1 MKQTVSFIFPIAD
14 IQKEVEKRSSYLGKM
29 RVVAGSDAAVPQ
41 HQLDRMSL
49 TKGEDFLFQEYLREA
64 ATETYDWIRAFGRH
78 HGERAMRLYGSS
90 TTHTIKENCGAKIVD
105 DNGKEYGTK
114 FLFVPT
120 TDDWVMRYNPLHGT
134 WQTEITLPDAC
145 EFVLQDSSDIKYRIT
160 YKYVVGVEDTPFEEV
175 GVQTSEAVVLAD
187 TAQRLSKVSF
197 EIPLRSTEWGD
208 DYIKSVEY
216 VLIEITEI
224 VPAAALSA
232 AKDEYIEYQRRDGTT
247 EWYQVR
253 GAISTDKL
261 FVPVDWANNLERL
274 EEDLRDSIVYRLCI
288 PEWSDSGM
296 YKVVDNRLREA
307 IVNYILWRWFETVL
321 QEEDRYSRYG
331 QKMPHEAERYFEKYE
346 EMAHQA
352 QLGLNAEKQPLQ
364 RRYKW
369 F

>member
-90 TTHTIKENCGAKIVD
+90 TTHTLKENCGVKVVD
-105 DNGKEYGTK
+105 NTGVEYGTRYVK
-114 FLFVPT
+114 
-120 TDDWVMRYNPLHGT
+120 YNP
-134 WQTEITLPDAC
+134 EIQPDGASDKTAISLPFGLPITIQKQDASQYK
-145 EFVLQDSSDIKYRIT
+145 LRTTIKYI
-160 YKYVVGVEDTPFEEV
+160 VGVEDTPFEEV
-175 GVQTSEAVVLAD
+175 CYYQKEESRSKDYTTSSAYMEVELEG
-187 TAQRLSKVSF
+187 SS
-197 EIPLRSTEWGD
+197 WGAP
-208 DYIKSVEY
+208 YVKSVEY

-224 VPAAALSA
+224 VPASALSA
-232 AKDEYIEYQRRDGTT
+232 AKDEYIEYQRQNGTT

-253 GAISTDKL
+253 TAFSTDKL
-261 FVPVDWANNLERL
+261 FVPADWVNNLERL

-346 EMAHQA
+346 EVAHQA

-364 RRYKW
+364 RKYKW